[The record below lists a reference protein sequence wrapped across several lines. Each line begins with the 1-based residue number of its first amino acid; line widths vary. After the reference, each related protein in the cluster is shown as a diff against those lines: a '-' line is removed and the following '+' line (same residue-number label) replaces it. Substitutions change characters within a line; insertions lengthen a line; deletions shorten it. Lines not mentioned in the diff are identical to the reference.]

1 MMRMYKVW
9 DSCLDRWLEKGMKTK
24 KSSSAIGKVWQTVG
38 HLRSAIAYQ
47 LPSQYRWERYPDEA
61 RRREDLVLDRR
72 EVVVYEVREVERI
85 PLREWLNRDNKN

>member
-1 MMRMYKVW
+1 
-9 DSCLDRWLEKGMKTK
+9 MKTGRSK
-24 KSSSAIGKVWQTVG
+24 TIGKVWQTVG

-61 RRREDLVLDRR
+61 RRREALVLDKR

-85 PLREWLNRDNKN
+85 SLREWYKREN